1 MYSESSGNPAE
12 FLDDCRTALDG
23 KRLNELNEYASGRS
37 PRIGEIDDNFG
48 SGHRARAVAHLALA
62 LTAELEDAER
72 ARHLQAAIELWTLE
86 GDALPAEVPVTLTP
100 GATTT
105 ALAQICLG
113 EHRLRLE
120 GLHDIALELGG
131 ESPRG
136 LRRATTAVPVVVG
149 GGGLLLLIEARL
161 VSGALPGVFEGP
173 QAALANRDEKWR
185 RMEQVVDELILRQDG
200 PHAIRYLLK
209 NNADSEV
216 WLGPVHG
223 ESAGMALAVA
233 SRQATKRRSLPLD
246 GHTAIAAAIAEDG
259 RAQRVEGMAEKLA
272 EKEPKTGEPEV
283 HHLQRRVVRLLVEKK
298 QAKTLVPDGIAQDR
312 TVNREAVVAAGID
325 VVPIANLDEAM
336 RKARLRLRR
345 PALIAI
351 AVTLIV
357 AAAITFALT
366 RDGNDPGLERRVA
379 ESQLPDKVDAAARRL
394 AATDPDR
401 VALLRAEE
409 ATVQPSPAS
418 LSALFD
424 ADLGVSKR
432 ITSYRPREGVVS
444 EIALADGRRLVVTGG
459 ANGELRVWDSRTR
472 EEEVLSRDALED
484 EARMLAVSEDGHL
497 IAVSGTGSVL
507 LAERSS
513 SGLFAE
519 LEEELS
525 GGASAVAF
533 SADGK
538 ALYVGAEDSLGVSRF
553 EAGGW
558 SPIEWSSVD
567 AGGHYVRDIIPLDA
581 DHVAFCIETTGNDQ
595 ELRRLDLR
603 RLALSVVRG
612 PGGSAVPC
620 PAAQLRPGVIAT
632 THGPDYR
639 EIRIGRLEGARWRQV
654 GYHRLPEELDVLGEV
669 PGGHLVYTAGD
680 TGVTTLSES
689 GEVVAEAPLNP
700 SDVGISVGRGGRSFA
715 VVSGNGMVRVESLED
730 EDPLT
735 PRLRLSDP
743 SSLGWPVSWSANGER
758 VAVGSQEGDVSVFDP
773 RDPDAGALV
782 WKHVFPGIVRAVEVD
797 PLGRWVWAAGD
808 TGQVARIDARDPT
821 ADIHYSVALGGV
833 IRDLELSPDGKNLA
847 VAGVPGVGVV
857 LMRPDV
863 EGFENGG
870 EEIDALGVA
879 WLDSD
884 RLLVSSGADSEGD
897 RSEAILRVLNTHL
910 EQVGGNTPTGD
921 PGMIAVRVH
930 GKRAAAVGFSGRV
943 EIFNVAGDT
952 PRLLRTVSTENELAT
967 DAAWSAD
974 GGVLAVVGDGS
985 KVTFLET
992 RTFQVV
998 GARSLGDSGG
1008 GAALA
1013 THGGTLATLAVAQ
1026 ATVKLIPFGTSA
1038 WSQEICDRTHQFL
1051 SPADWIE
1058 LVGPWPPYQRPCRP
1072 RA

>member
-1 MYSESSGNPAE
+1 MYSESSGDAAE
-12 FLDDCRTALDG
+12 FLEGCRTALGDE
-23 KRLNELNEYASGRS
+23 RLDELAEHASGHS
-37 PRIGEIDDNFG
+37 PQLREIDDNFG
-48 SGHRARAVAHLALA
+48 SGRRARAIAHLALA
-62 LTAELEDAER
+62 LATDLDDSER
-72 ARHLQAAIELWTLE
+72 ARHLQEAIELWTPE
-86 GDALPAEVPVTLTP
+86 EDALPAEVPVTLAS
-100 GATTT
+100 GAAATT
-105 ALAQICLG
+105 LAQICLG

-120 GLHDIALELGG
+120 ALHDVALELCG
-131 ESPRG
+131 ESPKG
-136 LRRATTAVPVVVG
+136 LRRATSTVPVVVNG
-149 GGGLLLLIEARL
+149 AGLLLLVEARL
-161 VSGALPGVFEGP
+161 VSGGLPGVFEGP

-185 RMEQVVDELILRQDG
+185 QMERTVDELILRQDG
-200 PHAIRYLLK
+200 PHAIRYLLR
-209 NNADSEV
+209 NNADSKLR
-216 WLGPVHG
+216 LGPVHG

-233 SRQATKRRSLPLD
+233 SRQAAKRRSLPLD
-246 GHTAIAAAIAEDG
+246 AHTAIAAAVADDG
-259 RAQRVEGMAEKLA
+259 QARRVQGIAEKLA

-283 HHLQRRVVRLLVEKK
+283 HHLQRRVVRLLVEKE
-298 QAKTLVPDGIAQDR
+298 QAKGLAPDGIAQDR
-312 TVNREAVVAAGID
+312 TVNREAVVAAGIE
-325 VVPIANLDEAM
+325 VVPIASLDEAM

-351 AVTLIV
+351 AVTLTV
-357 AAAITFALT
+357 AIAIAFALT
-366 RDGNDPGLERRVA
+366 RGGTDSGVERRVA
-379 ESQLPDKVDAAARRL
+379 ESQLSEKVDAAARRL
-394 AATDPDR
+394 ASSEPDR

-409 ATVQPSPAS
+409 ATVQPSAVS
-418 LSALFD
+418 FSALFD
-424 ADLGVSKR
+424 ADLGVGKR
-432 ITSYRPREGVVS
+432 ITSFRPREGVAS
-444 EIALADGRRLVVTGG
+444 EVALADGRRLVVTGG
-459 ANGELRVWDSRTR
+459 ANGELRAWDSRTR
-472 EEEVLSRDALED
+472 EEEVISRDALED
-484 EARMLAVSEDGHL
+484 EARMLATSDDGRL
-497 IAVSGTGSVL
+497 IVVAGTGSVL

-525 GGASAVAF
+525 SGASAVAF

-553 EAGGW
+553 KAGRW

-567 AGGHYVRDIIPLDA
+567 AGGHYVRDVFPLDA
-581 DHVAFCIETTGNDQ
+581 DHVAFCIETTGNNQ

-603 RLALSVVRG
+603 RQALSVVRD
-612 PGGSAVPC
+612 PGGGTVPC

-639 EIRIGRLEGARWRQV
+639 EVRIGRLEGARWRQV

-669 PGGHLVYTAGD
+669 PGGRLVYTAGD
-680 TGVTTLSES
+680 SGITTLSES
-689 GEVVAEAPLNP
+689 GEVVAEAPLHP
-700 SDVGISVGRGGRSFA
+700 SDVDISVGRGGRSFA
-715 VVSGNGMVRVESLED
+715 VVSGNGMVRVESLEG

-735 PRLRLSDP
+735 PRLRLSNT
-743 SSLGWPVSWSANGER
+743 SSLGWAVSWSANGER

-782 WKHVFPGIVRAVEVD
+782 WRHVFPGMVRAVELD
-797 PLGRWVWAAGD
+797 PLGHWVWAAGD

-833 IRDLELSPDGKNLA
+833 IRDLELSPNDKNLA

-863 EGFENGG
+863 EGFESGG
-870 EEIDALGVA
+870 EEIDAIGIA
-879 WLDSD
+879 WLDND

-897 RSEAILRVLNTHL
+897 RSKAILRILNTHL
-910 EQVGGNTPTGD
+910 KQVGGSTPTGD
-921 PGMIAVRVH
+921 SGMISVRVH
-930 GKRAAAVGFSGRV
+930 GERAAAVGFSGRL
-943 EIFNVAGDT
+943 EIFDVAGDT
-952 PRLLRTVSTENELAT
+952 PRLLRMVSTENELAT
-967 DAAWSAD
+967 DVAWSPD
-974 GGVLAVVGDGS
+974 GGVLAVVGNGG

-998 GARSLGDSGG
+998 GTRSLGDGG

-1013 THGGTLATLAVAQ
+1013 AHDGTLATLAVGQ
-1026 ATVKLIPFGTSA
+1026 STVKLIPFGAPA

-1072 RA
+1072 PA